1 MSTEK
6 EFLYVGYYIDTEN
19 RFILKIGT
27 TNDLDRRRTEH
38 TRNYHRNKTHT
49 LPPDRKFEYIW
60 SLPLSKYNTLRF
72 EDSNREKWINEN
84 IGEFV
89 RNDRFVLDTPPE
101 FVEIAIRKT
110 YKIALPL
117 GDFFVYFDELRQ
129 VPKMMLDICLKSVG
143 PLRSRGPKFVK
154 IHKSQTFFR
163 QIFIQHYLLT
173 NPEIYGII
181 YSQRNKRGK

>member
-1 MSTEK
+1 MKWGIKSPKTSKNGEKIVKNK

-49 LPPDRKFEYIW
+49 LPPNKKFEYLW
-60 SLPLSKYNTLRF
+60 SLPLSKYNTIRF

-89 RNDRFVLDTPPE
+89 RNDRFVLTTPPE

-110 YKIALPL
+110 YKIALPM
-117 GDFFVYFDELRQ
+117 GDFFVYFGELRHL
-129 VPKMMLDICLKSVG
+129 PK
-143 PLRSRGPKFVK
+143 
-154 IHKSQTFFR
+154 
-163 QIFIQHYLLT
+163 
-173 NPEIYGII
+173 
-181 YSQRNKRGK
+181 